1 MLKISNLNLK
11 NNTLFTKVERLISSR
26 NLRPKKKE
34 GFLKI
39 ISIFSFLGIALGV
52 AILIIVMSVMNGFKD
67 ELTKKILGLN
77 PHIVIEPNS
86 FYIDDEYILRITKK
100 FTDASLSKT
109 YSGEG
114 IAISNDKAKGLI
126 LKGVNVEEE
135 KIKEFFKKNLTSGK
149 IENFNNNSVFIG
161 SELAFNLNLKEG
173 ESINLM
179 SSAFIATPLGGLP
192 KQENFKIAGT
202 FNTGFLEFDQNV
214 VFLNIQDALSI
225 FDKSPKD
232 QNIELYLT
240 DPLKA
245 NQYKNQIEIINPNFF
260 IYTWADLNKSL
271 FSALKV
277 ERNVMF
283 IILTL
288 IIIVAAFNII
298 SGLTILIKN
307 KTKEIAILKTLGLS
321 NASIKKSFFLTGF
334 SIGFLATLTGIFLGI
349 IFSINIEKFRVFLST
364 VFNLEIFPADIYFL
378 EKLPS
383 EINFQS
389 ILIIFFLSLFVSAIA
404 SYIPA
409 NNITKMKTFRAL
421 KYD

>member
-1 MLKISNLNLK
+1 M
-11 NNTLFTKVERLISSR
+11 FTKIERLISSR

-52 AILIIVMSVMNGFKD
+52 AILIIVMSVMNGFKN

-86 FYIDDEYILRITKK
+86 FNIDSEYILRIKKK
-100 FTDASLSKT
+100 FTDVSLSKT

-114 IAISNDKAKGLI
+114 VAISNDKAKGLI

-149 IENFNNNSVFIG
+149 IENFKNNSVFIG
-161 SELAFNLNLKEG
+161 TELAFNLNLKEG

-364 VFNLEIFPADIYFL
+364 VFNLEIFPTDIYFL

-409 NNITKMKTFRAL
+409 NNIIKMKTFRAL